1 MVLVD
6 RLRAL
11 CVRAFLPVF
20 LLLSVSVQW
29 VGPRPSLIVAR
40 VLSQAMLAFSK
51 QFRLAVCQGGH
62 AHR

>member
-29 VGPRPSLIVAR
+29 VGPRPSL
-40 VLSQAMLAFSK
+40 SQAMLAFSK